1 MKIKNT
7 GLTLVEIMIVLSIL
21 GILSAIAFPTM
32 LQIIHENR
40 VKSETR
46 KMVDSLKL
54 ARMTA
59 LKDVTETTVSI
70 SNSKQITIKQI
81 GSDGKDKVLRTTS
94 IEYDAVYI
102 TASPTSIT
110 FRSDGTMKHDSNT
123 AMPDI
128 VISDGKSKYYINVKL
143 SGLARVEP
151 MKQI

>member
-1 MKIKNT
+1 MKIKNI
-7 GLTLVEIMIVLSIL
+7 GLTLVEIMIVMSIL
-21 GILSAIAFPTM
+21 GILSAMAFPTLM
-32 LQIIHENR
+32 PIIHENR

-59 LKDVTETTVSI
+59 MKDVAETTVSI
-70 SNSKQITIKQI
+70 TNSKQITIKQI
-81 GSDGKDKVLRTTS
+81 GSDGKDKVLRTAS

-128 VISDGKSKYYINVKL
+128 VVSDGKSEYYISVKL
-143 SGLARVEP
+143 SGLAKVEP

>member
-1 MKIKNT
+1 MKIGLN
-7 GLTLVEIMIVLSIL
+7 GLTLVEIMITLSIL
-21 GILSAIAFPTM
+21 GIVSAIAFPTM
-32 LQIIHENR
+32 MPIIRENR

-59 LKDVTETTVSI
+59 LKDVAETTVNI
-70 SNSKQITIKQI
+70 TNNKLITIKQI
-81 GSDGKDKVLRTTS
+81 GSDGKDKVLRTAR

-110 FRSDGTMKHDSNT
+110 FRSDGTLKDTT
-123 AMPDI
+123 ATMPDI
-128 VISDGKSKYYINVKL
+128 VVSDGKSEYYISVKL

-151 MKQI
+151 MKELP

>member
-1 MKIKNT
+1 MKKIEK

-21 GILSAIAFPTM
+21 GILSAMAFPTM
-32 LQIIHENR
+32 MPIIRENR

-46 KMVDSLKL
+46 KVVDHLKI
-54 ARMTA
+54 ARVTA
-59 LKDVTETTVSI
+59 MKDSAETTISI
-70 SNSKQITIKQI
+70 ANSKQITIKQI